1 MTNSSEEYFRALGEK
16 FGFVVAPGD
25 DGACFIAAE
34 GAPGVIVRAND
45 AALRMELSAVIAAE
59 LPEGVAYSDMLD
71 LLGLSLGPL
80 FDAPG
85 IGRDPES
92 GAIVLYALFPF
103 PTTPP
108 ADFAEA
114 VPQFLDRAR
123 RLADRL
129 ASFEPQE

>member
-1 MTNSSEEYFRALGEK
+1 MANGSEDYFRALGET
-16 FGFVVAPGD
+16 FGFEVEPGP
-25 DGACFIAAE
+25 DGTCCIAAE

-45 AALRMELSAVIAAE
+45 AAVRMELSAVVAAE

-71 LLGLSLGPL
+71 LLGLALGPL

-92 GAIVLYALFPF
+92 GAIVLYALLPF
-103 PTTPP
+103 PTTTP

-123 RLADRL
+123 KLAERL
-129 ASFEPQE
+129 ASREPRE

>member
-1 MTNSSEEYFRALGEK
+1 MANSSEEYFRELGAK
-16 FGFVVAPGD
+16 FGFEVGPDGNGECLVTVD
-25 DGACFIAAE
+25 DTL
-34 GAPGVIVRAND
+34 GVLVRANET
-45 AALRMELSAVIAAE
+45 AGRMELSAVVAPE

-71 LLGLSLGPL
+71 LFGLALGPL

-85 IGRDPES
+85 IGREPES

-103 PTTPP
+103 PTTTP

-123 RLADRL
+123 ALSARLEAL
-129 ASFEPQE
+129 SE